1 MGVYSLSIMI
11 RSLASFRLYALSFLT
26 FPLVTSGGDAT
37 TPNLAESVE
46 KALPAVQN
54 YAAEAMER
62 IGVPG
67 LAVVVVYQDEVVLLE
82 TMGTRKAG
90 EDWPIT
96 GDTVFQF
103 ASLSKPMTSSVVA
116 AAVDRNLLAFGDR
129 VTHYG
134 VPLRLSEEWTTR
146 HVTVADLLSHRS
158 GLPDHAGDYLED
170 LGFPVEVI
178 LDRVGQLEPGYPFR
192 DGYAYTNFGFTAGGL
207 AAAGAAEMSFADM
220 AEAYMFKPLG
230 MENTSFRFSDY
241 RDAKDRAY
249 GHYRGKDDSWKPLF
263 VRDADQQAPAG
274 GLSASLKDYSRWM
287 RMQLGKGE
295 FEGETIVSPEVLVE
309 TWRPHS
315 QTGYN
320 PDSYQ
325 AGYYAL
331 GWNVGSDPDLG
342 LKLSHSGAFNLGTRT
357 AVYLFPE
364 SDLGIA
370 VATHAGS
377 NGVPEAIALAF
388 EDFVTRGEVRRDWIQ
403 FADQYFLKMES
414 EFTEYE
420 IDPAK
425 RPENPGPPA
434 ADSAYTG
441 TYRNEY
447 FGPLEVTAKEGA
459 LSMSLGPEPKVFP
472 LRHWDAD
479 TFLFQPTGENAA
491 GPGAVL
497 FDRDD
502 KAVAESVTIPYFD
515 GDGMGTF
522 ERVE

>member
-1 MGVYSLSIMI
+1 MKLSLTCLSAV
-11 RSLASFRLYALSFLT
+11 SALV
-26 FPLVTSGGDAT
+26 FPLVVFGGDAAST
-37 TPNLAESVE
+37 DLDESLE
-46 KALPAVQN
+46 KALPAVKN
-54 YAAEAMER
+54 YAAEAMDR

-82 TMGTRKAG
+82 AMGTRKAG
-90 EDWPIT
+90 EDWPVT

-103 ASLSKPMTSSVVA
+103 ASLSKPMTATIVA
-116 AAVDRNLLAFGDR
+116 AAVDRDLLAFDDSVR
-129 VTHYG
+129 DYG
-134 VPLRLSEEWTTR
+134 VPLQLSDEWTTH

-170 LGFPVEVI
+170 LGFPTEVI
-178 LDRVGQLEPGYPFR
+178 LERVGQLEPEYPFR

-207 AAAGAAEMSFADM
+207 AAAKAAEMNFAEL
-220 AEAYMFKPLG
+220 AEDYIFKPLG
-230 MENTSFRFSDY
+230 MDNTSFRFSDY
-241 RDAKDRAY
+241 RDSEERAY
-249 GHYRGKDDSWKPLF
+249 GHFRGKDDSWKPLF
-263 VRDADQQAPAG
+263 VRDADPEAPAG
-274 GLSASLKDYSRWM
+274 GLSASLEDYARWM
-287 RMQLGKGE
+287 RLQLGQGA
-295 FEGETIVSPEVLVE
+295 FEGETIVSSEPLVE

-320 PDSYQ
+320 SDTYEASF
-325 AGYYAL
+325 YAL
-331 GWNVGSDPDLG
+331 GWNVGRDPVLG

-377 NGVPEAIALAF
+377 NGVPEAVALAF
-388 EDFVTRGEVRRDWIQ
+388 EDFVTRGKVRRDWIQ
-403 FADQYFLKMES
+403 FADQKFLEMEG
-414 EFTEYE
+414 EFTKYE
-420 IDPAK
+420 IDPAE
-425 RPENPGPPA
+425 RPENPAPPA
-434 ADSAYTG
+434 AESAYTG

-447 FGPLEVTAKEGA
+447 FGPLEVTAKEGK
-459 LSMSLGPEPKVFP
+459 LSMTLGPEPKVFP

-479 TFLFQPTGENAA
+479 TFVFQPTGENAA

-497 FDRDD
+497 FDRGDQP
-502 KAVAESVTIPYFD
+502 VAQSVTIPYFD